1 MGVGAML
8 RRLVLAKALEERGQG
23 LVVGALAMVVI
34 LGFAALA
41 VDAGAYMHERR
52 ELQKG
57 ADAAALAAASE
68 LDGSSCGPCAAR
80 QAAMDYVELNG
91 VDPADPETTVE
102 VTTPYEG
109 DPSKVE
115 VTISEEVDFLFA
127 PVLGIDGAGV
137 EARAVAELSGS
148 GSGNYAIL
156 VLNETACPAYKQSGS
171 ANLTIEDGGIMVNS
185 NCSNAFKKTGS
196 GDITADVIHYFYE
209 GGYQISGSG
218 DVTPEPSPVTER
230 VEDPLA
236 DWEPPEPGDPAPG
249 SEGTADDPQLTHLMG
264 SGDRTVYPGTYY
276 GGLKISGS
284 GDTTFEPGIY
294 IMAGGGLELSG
305 SGDYIGEDVMFYNTN
320 DPDHPTGAGDYDGI
334 KITGSGSLIFTAPAD
349 EPYPGMLFWQDPANT
364 EDFDKAGSGNITEGI
379 FYLPSAKL
387 DVSGSGNIGAVQF
400 IVDQFEKTGS
410 GNLTLTA
417 GDYIDTD
424 GPASV
429 RLIE

>member
-1 MGVGAML
+1 MV
-8 RRLVLAKALEERGQG
+8 RRFIVAKALEERGQG
-23 LVVGALAMVVI
+23 LVVAAFAMLAVLGFGALAI
-34 LGFAALA
+34 
-41 VDAGAYMHERR
+41 DAGVVLHERR
-52 ELQKG
+52 ELQG
-57 ADAAALAAASE
+57 AADAAALAGAAE
-68 LDGSSCGPCAAR
+68 LPSSPSTAA
-80 QAAMDYVELNG
+80 QTAMDYVERNG
-91 VDPADPETTVE
+91 IDPDDPDTTVQ
-102 VTTPYEG
+102 VTTPY
-109 DPSKVE
+109 DDDASKIE
-115 VTISEEVDFLFA
+115 VTISGEVGFFFG
-127 PVLGIDGAGV
+127 PVLGIDGAHV
-137 EARAVAELSGS
+137 DARAVAESSGS
-148 GSGNYAIL
+148 GSGDYAIL
-156 VLNETACPAYKQSGS
+156 VLNETECSAFKQSGS

-185 NCSNAFKKTGS
+185 DCSQAFKKTGS
-196 GDITADVIHYFYE
+196 GDITADVIHHFHE

-218 DVTPEPSPVTER
+218 DVTPDPSPVTER

-236 DWEPPEPGDPAPG
+236 DWVPPEPGDPAPG

-305 SGDYIGEDVMFYNTN
+305 SGDYTGDGVMIYNTN
-320 DPDHPTGAGDYDGI
+320 DPDHPAGAGDYERI
-334 KITGSGSLIFTAPAD
+334 QITGSGDLVFTAPTD
-349 EPYPGMLFWQDPANT
+349 EPYPNMLFWQDAANT

-410 GNLTLTA
+410 GNLTLTG
-417 GDYIDTD
+417 GDYIDTG
-424 GPASV
+424 GPLGI